1 MDTRTS
7 LDASLVINVLKTQEI
22 FLGVRSLST
31 DMWVSSVI
39 FYDLIPGLTQWQMPL
54 NTYLLQNTKTE
65 EKTKQNC
72 VVFFFQTR
80 RTANGRRKP
89 DWLNWMNPTAVSTR
103 STSILQSCLHYQK
116 ARSILCVTGTTLH
129 SSTHSF
135 LQNWSQYV
143 EVLHNTSVWLV
154 MKSSGQVKIHLFNLV

>member
-72 VVFFFQTR
+72 VVFFSNQTDSER
-80 RTANGRRKP
+80 QEETRLIELDESHRSEHTVYINPPELPPLPEGEEHPLCYRYHTALI
-89 DWLNWMNPTAVSTR
+89 D
-103 STSILQSCLHYQK
+103 
-116 ARSILCVTGTTLH
+116 
-129 SSTHSF
+129 SF
-135 LQNWSQYV
+135 LSTKLITVCRGAAQYRCV
-143 EVLHNTSVWLV
+143 ISNEIIRSGENTF
-154 MKSSGQVKIHLFNLV
+154 I